1 MRLQIYKLF
10 LTNGLVFPRFYN
22 IFATLTRR
30 SIAFSITEGP
40 GRKFLPHPQDAT
52 SITTRPSLPDATSPD
67 GGIGRRA
74 GLKHQWS
81 NPCRF
86 DPGSGYTR
94 MQVLDFQT
102 LAFSF
107 SFLHH
112 DCTTE
117 NFVDCRSLAG
127 YQVHLFRKTA
137 LGSLFFRGIKSSFT
151 MFLH

>member
-22 IFATLTRR
+22 IFAALTRR
-30 SIAFSITEGP
+30 SIAF
-40 GRKFLPHPQDAT
+40 

-86 DPGSGYTR
+86 DPGSGYTQ

-102 LAFSF
+102 LAFF
-107 SFLHH
+107 FFLFAPRLHH
-112 DCTTE
+112 RKFYRLPESCRVSSASFQE
-117 NFVDCRSLAG
+117 NCSRFPLFPG
-127 YQVHLFRKTA
+127 YQEQFHYVFA
-137 LGSLFFRGIKSSFT
+137 LGR
-151 MFLH
+151 

>member
-1 MRLQIYKLF
+1 MPRSLCAAMHADLSARGLYRRSGFSPCPEDMRLQIYKLF

-30 SIAFSITEGP
+30 SIAF
-40 GRKFLPHPQDAT
+40 

-86 DPGSGYTR
+86 DPGSGYTQ

-102 LAFSF
+102 LAFF
-107 SFLHH
+107 FFLFAPRLHH
-112 DCTTE
+112 R
-117 NFVDCRSLAG
+117 NFADCRRFCRVS
-127 YQVHLFRKTA
+127 RA
-137 LGSLFFRGIKSSFT
+137 LL
-151 MFLH
+151 

>member
-1 MRLQIYKLF
+1 MQSDLSARGLYRRSGFSPCPEDMRLQIYKLF

-30 SIAFSITEGP
+30 SIAF
-40 GRKFLPHPQDAT
+40 

-86 DPGSGYTR
+86 DPGSGYTLNR
-94 MQVLDFQT
+94 KSLIFKDLRF
-102 LAFSF
+102 FF
-107 SFLHH
+107 WFLHH
-112 DCTTE
+112 GCTTKIMKKVE
-117 NFVDCRSLAG
+117 RCPTFNYAG
-127 YQVHLFRKTA
+127 EPISARKSFRTYR
-137 LGSLFFRGIKSSFT
+137 FP
-151 MFLH
+151 